1 MSTTTLPPQYAE
13 PTATVP
19 LEHLADLLLAQ
30 LRRERE
36 WLLEMVDQRER
47 LLIKMGYAQGPR
59 TAEIRRWWKEQGR

>member
-1 MSTTTLPPQYAE
+1 MTNTTLPPQYAE

-19 LEHLADLLLAQ
+19 LDRLADLLLAQ

-47 LLIKMGYAQGPR
+47 LLDINPR
-59 TAEIRRWWKEQGR
+59 TAQIRKWWKEQR